1 MKKQT
6 ILGYAFLAVTG
17 SLLTSCDLLKDLK
30 YDVKPCPLEMHGD
43 SVRVQVDVT
52 FPNKG
57 IKKKASAEI
66 QPMLGSTALKPV
78 TIQGEKATGNGSVI
92 LYKPGGKVTYFDVVA
107 YKPEY
112 ENTELKIT
120 GKVSKGGKVKEN
132 IDETVICKGTII
144 TPLLVNKD
152 YRVTMEKDNF
162 KRVNEFTE
170 MAQMNFDKGQSTV
183 KAGELSD
190 KDVVGLQN
198 WMKTVQSNER
208 IKIKSVDVTGYSSPE
223 GEEGKNNSLSTDRA
237 TAAKNAI
244 MAVSKKAGNTAGQTE
259 IYALNGKGEDF
270 AGFKTE
276 MEKSEM
282 NADERNLVIRVLE
295 MHKDPTTRETEM
307 RNMGK
312 TFTFLDKNI
321 FPKLRR
327 SEIKVVYD
335 KTGFT
340 DEELK
345 AIATSKPDSLNLE
358 ELLFAATL
366 IENMDSK
373 LSIYNAAQMKFPT
386 DHRAFNNAGSVLY
399 LQGKMSEAKMQFEK
413 ANNIKDNA
421 ISKNNLGAIA
431 GASGDRV
438 TAKKLLMQGSSAGAE
453 NKYNLGILNVYE
465 GKYAEAV
472 SNFGSGETYNKAL
485 AQILNGNAAA
495 GIATINN
502 SPDKESAQGYYLK
515 AIASARQDKVSDVIS
530 NLQSS
535 IAKDASLKA
544 KAKMDKEFL
553 KFAENTAFSG
563 M

>member
-6 ILGYAFLAVTG
+6 LLGYAFLAVTG
-17 SLLTSCDLLKDLK
+17 TLLTSCDLLKDLK

-43 SVRVQVDVT
+43 SVRVKIDVT
-52 FPNKG
+52 FPEKG
-57 IKKKASAEI
+57 INKKASAEI

-78 TIQGEKATGNGSVI
+78 TVQGEKATGNGNVI
-92 LYKPGGKVTYFDVVA
+92 LYKPGGKMSYYDVVA

-120 GKVSKGGKVKEN
+120 GKVSKGGKVKDQ

-144 TPLLVNKD
+144 TPLLVNKN

-170 MAQMNFDKGQSTV
+170 MAQINYDKGKSVV
-183 KAGELSD
+183 KAGELND
-190 KDVVGLQN
+190 KDIVGLQA
-198 WMKTVQSNER
+198 WMKKVQTNER
-208 IKIKSVDVTGYSSPE
+208 IKIKTIDVIGYASPE
-223 GEEGKNNSLSTDRA
+223 GEEDKNNTLSSDRA
-237 TAAKNAI
+237 TAGKNAT
-244 MAVSKKAGNTAGQTE
+244 MSLAKKAGNTAGQTE
-259 IYALNGKGEDF
+259 IYKLDGRGEDF
-270 AGFKTE
+270 AGFKVE

-295 MHKDPTTRETEM
+295 MHKDPATRETEM

-312 TFTFLDKNI
+312 TFTYLDKNI

-327 SEIKVVYD
+327 SEIKVVFD

-345 AIATSKPDSLNLE
+345 SISTTKPDSLNLE
-358 ELLFAATL
+358 EMLFAATL
-366 IENMDSK
+366 IENLDSK
-373 LSIYNAAQMKFPT
+373 LAIYKAAERKYPT

-399 LQGKMSEAKMQFEK
+399 MQGKMSESKTEFEK

-421 ISKNNLGAIA
+421 IAKNNLGAIA
-431 GASGDRV
+431 GAAGDRDA
-438 TAKKLLMQGSSAGAE
+438 AKKLLLQGSGSGAE
-453 NKYNLGILNVYE
+453 NTYNMGIINVYE

-472 SNFGSGETYNKAL
+472 SNFGSGDTYNKAL
-485 AQILNGNAAA
+485 AQILNGNAAG
-495 GIATINN
+495 GIATINA
-502 SPDKESAQGYYLK
+502 SPDKETAQGYYLK
-515 AIASARQDKVSDVIS
+515 AVASARMDKVGDVVS

-535 IAKDASLKA
+535 IAKDGSMKA
-544 KAKMDKEFL
+544 KAKSDKEFL

-563 M
+563 L